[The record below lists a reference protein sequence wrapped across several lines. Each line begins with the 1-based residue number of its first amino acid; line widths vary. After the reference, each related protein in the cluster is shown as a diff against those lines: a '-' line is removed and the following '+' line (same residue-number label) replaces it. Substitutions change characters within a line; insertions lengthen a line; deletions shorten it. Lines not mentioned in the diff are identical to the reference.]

1 MINDF
6 NTTLTNGMQK
16 FNIALTDTQTEQF
29 QIYCNLLIEWNKKF
43 NLTAIT
49 DPEEIALKHFVDSCT
64 ILRYVKIPENADIID
79 VGTGAGFPGIP
90 LKIVRP
96 DIRLTL
102 LDSLNKRLLFLN
114 EVARQLNMT
123 LETVHGRAEDVG
135 QKTVYREK
143 FAVAVSR
150 AVAPLNVL
158 SEYCLPLVRKGG
170 KFIAMK
176 GKNVQPEVVQSRKA
190 IKLLGGT
197 YNNIVE
203 FHIEENQR
211 SIVIIDKTT
220 ATPSVYPRHNS
231 KITKKPL

>member
-6 NTTLTNGMQK
+6 STTLTNGMQK
-16 FNIALTDTQTEQF
+16 FNIALNDTQTEQF

-49 DPEEIALKHFVDSCT
+49 EPCEIAIKHFVDSCT
-64 ILRYVKIPENADIID
+64 ILRYVDIPKNANMID

-96 DIRLTL
+96 DIHLTL
-102 LDSLNKRLLFLN
+102 LDSLNKRLIFLD

-123 LETVHGRAEDVG
+123 VETVHGRAEDCG
-135 QKTVYREK
+135 QKAVYREK
-143 FAVAVSR
+143 FDISVSR
-150 AVAPLNVL
+150 AVAPLNIL
-158 SEYCLPLVRKGG
+158 SEYCLPFVRKGG

-176 GKNVQPEVVQSRKA
+176 GKNVQPEIDNSRKA

-203 FHIEENQR
+203 FHIDENNR
-211 SIVIIDKTT
+211 SIVIVDKTN

-231 KITKKPL
+231 KISKKPL